1 MLPIPKGTD
10 PLLTGAGTSAGFTS
24 PSPRGRICRFDKLK
38 VPSLSRDTCV
48 DPLRRRRPELL
59 GHAEM

>member
-1 MLPIPKGTD
+1 MDQRGTVTVS
-10 PLLTGAGTSAGFTS
+10 TG
-24 PSPRGRICRFDKLK
+24 RFDKLK

-59 GHAEM
+59 GHAE